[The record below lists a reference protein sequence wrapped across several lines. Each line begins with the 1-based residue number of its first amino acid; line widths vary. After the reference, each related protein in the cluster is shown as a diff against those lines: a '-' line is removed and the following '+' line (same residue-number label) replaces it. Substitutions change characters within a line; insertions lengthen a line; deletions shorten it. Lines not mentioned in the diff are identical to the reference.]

1 MPYITMQ
8 DRLKL
13 ADGRQAATA
22 GELNYLITDLCDTF
36 LATKGR
42 KYEHVNA
49 VIGALECAKQEFYR
63 RIASPYENEKIAE
76 NGDVYSD
83 DILPAP
89 GAFVTLPQ
97 ALTQSNAS
105 VRS

>member
-42 KYEHVNA
+42 KYEHVNS

-63 RIASPYENEKIAE
+63 RIAAPYEDEKLQE
-76 NGDVYSD
+76 NGDVYY
-83 DILPAP
+83 
-89 GAFVTLPQ
+89 
-97 ALTQSNAS
+97 QSNLAAS
-105 VRS
+105 